1 MFNKIL
7 VTTDGSELALKGVRG
22 AAQLAGQLKAELI
35 VVTVEEP
42 YSYSN
47 VTAYR
52 PESFEQYKD
61 RVKAETE
68 ERLESARKAVDA
80 EGIKAETVALSMA
93 RIPLTALCS
102 SAMNGSAISCD
113 REPRQKRSFGSA
125 PRQCGP
131 EGSHGSLCSCS
142 RLSVRQQ
149 KGAESAPVCGIIKP
163 AAAPVS
169 RGVCFY
175 AIYSNSIRKQRWQI

>member
-7 VTTDGSELALKGVRG
+7 VTTDGSKLALKGVRG

-80 EGIKAETVALSMA
+80 EGIKAETVAV
-93 RIPLTALCS
+93 
-102 SAMNGSAISCD
+102 NGSNPADGIVQFCNERKCD
-113 REPRQKRSFGSA
+113 LIVIA
-125 PRQCGP
+125 
-131 EGSHGSLCSCS
+131 SHGRSG
-142 RLSVRQQ
+142 LSAVLLGSVAR
-149 KGAESAPVCGIIKP
+149 KVLTEASVPVL
-163 AAAPVS
+163 VY
-169 RGVCFY
+169 R
-175 AIYSNSIRKQRWQI
+175 

>member
-22 AAQLAGQLKAELI
+22 AAQLAGQLKADELI

-80 EGIKAETVALSMA
+80 EGIKAETVAV
-93 RIPLTALCS
+93 
-102 SAMNGSAISCD
+102 NGSNPADGIVQFCNERKCD
-113 REPRQKRSFGSA
+113 LIVIA
-125 PRQCGP
+125 
-131 EGSHGSLCSCS
+131 SHGRSG
-142 RLSVRQQ
+142 LSAVLLGSVAR
-149 KGAESAPVCGIIKP
+149 KVLTEASVPVL
-163 AAAPVS
+163 VY
-169 RGVCFY
+169 R
-175 AIYSNSIRKQRWQI
+175 

>member
-35 VVTVEEP
+35 IVTVEEP

-68 ERLESARKAVDA
+68 ERLESARKAVA
-80 EGIKAETVALSMA
+80 EEGAAQRRFLSMA
-93 RIPLTALCS
+93 RIPLTASCS
-102 SAMNGSAISCD
+102 SAMIGNAI
-113 REPRQKRSFGSA
+113 
-125 PRQCGP
+125 
-131 EGSHGSLCSCS
+131 L
-142 RLSVRQQ
+142 L
-149 KGAESAPVCGIIKP
+149 
-163 AAAPVS
+163 
-169 RGVCFY
+169 
-175 AIYSNSIRKQRWQI
+175 

>member
-80 EGIKAETVALSMA
+80 EGIKAETVAVIVQFCNE
-93 RIPLTALCS
+93 RK
-102 SAMNGSAISCD
+102 CD
-113 REPRQKRSFGSA
+113 LIVIA
-125 PRQCGP
+125 
-131 EGSHGSLCSCS
+131 SHGRSG
-142 RLSVRQQ
+142 LSAVLLGSVAR
-149 KGAESAPVCGIIKP
+149 KVLTEASVPVL
-163 AAAPVS
+163 VY
-169 RGVCFY
+169 R
-175 AIYSNSIRKQRWQI
+175 

>member
-35 VVTVEEP
+35 IVTVEEP

-68 ERLESARKAVDA
+68 ERLESARKAVS
-80 EGIKAETVALSMA
+80 V
-93 RIPLTALCS
+93 
-102 SAMNGSAISCD
+102 NGSNPADGIVQFCNDRKCD
-113 REPRQKRSFGSA
+113 LIVIA
-125 PRQCGP
+125 
-131 EGSHGSLCSCS
+131 SHGRSG
-142 RLSVRQQ
+142 LSAVLLGSVAR
-149 KGAESAPVCGIIKP
+149 KVLTEASVPVL
-163 AAAPVS
+163 VY
-169 RGVCFY
+169 R
-175 AIYSNSIRKQRWQI
+175 

>member
-35 VVTVEEP
+35 IVTVEEP

-68 ERLESARKAVDA
+68 ERLESARKAVA
-80 EGIKAETVALSMA
+80 EEGGSAEAVSV
-93 RIPLTALCS
+93 
-102 SAMNGSAISCD
+102 NGSNPADGIVQFCNDRKCD
-113 REPRQKRSFGSA
+113 RESRQKRSLGGA

-131 EGSHGSLCSCS
+131 EGSHGSLCPCS

-149 KGAESAPVCGIIKP
+149 KGAETAPVCGIIKP

-169 RGVCFY
+169 RGVCFMQF
-175 AIYSNSIRKQRWQI
+175 IRIR

>member
-35 VVTVEEP
+35 IVTVEEP

-68 ERLESARKAVDA
+68 ERLESARKAVA
-80 EGIKAETVALSMA
+80 E
-93 RIPLTALCS
+93 
-102 SAMNGSAISCD
+102 
-113 REPRQKRSFGSA
+113 
-125 PRQCGP
+125 
-131 EGSHGSLCSCS
+131 EGGQRRGGFCQWLES
-142 RLSVRQQ
+142 R
-149 KGAESAPVCGIIKP
+149 
-163 AAAPVS
+163 
-169 RGVCFY
+169 
-175 AIYSNSIRKQRWQI
+175 

>member
-7 VTTDGSELALKGVRG
+7 VTTDGSQLALKGVRG

-35 VVTVEEP
+35 IVTVEEP

-68 ERLESARKAVDA
+68 ERLESARKAVA
-80 EGIKAETVALSMA
+80 EEGGAAQRRFLSMA
-93 RIPLTALCS
+93 RIPLTASCS
-102 SAMNGSAISCD
+102 SAMIGNAI
-113 REPRQKRSFGSA
+113 
-125 PRQCGP
+125 
-131 EGSHGSLCSCS
+131 L
-142 RLSVRQQ
+142 L
-149 KGAESAPVCGIIKP
+149 
-163 AAAPVS
+163 
-169 RGVCFY
+169 
-175 AIYSNSIRKQRWQI
+175 

>member
-22 AAQLAGQLKAELI
+22 AAQLAGQL
-35 VVTVEEP
+35 TVEEP

-80 EGIKAETVALSMA
+80 EGIKAETVAV
-93 RIPLTALCS
+93 
-102 SAMNGSAISCD
+102 NGSNPADGIVQFCNERKCD
-113 REPRQKRSFGSA
+113 LIVIA
-125 PRQCGP
+125 
-131 EGSHGSLCSCS
+131 SHGRSG
-142 RLSVRQQ
+142 LSAVLLGSVAR
-149 KGAESAPVCGIIKP
+149 KVLTEASVPVL
-163 AAAPVS
+163 VY
-169 RGVCFY
+169 R
-175 AIYSNSIRKQRWQI
+175 

>member
-35 VVTVEEP
+35 IVTVEEP

-52 PESFEQYKD
+52 PDSFEQYKD

-68 ERLESARKAVDA
+68 ERLESARKAVA
-80 EGIKAETVALSMA
+80 EEGGRAEAVSV
-93 RIPLTALCS
+93 
-102 SAMNGSAISCD
+102 NGSNPADGIVQFCNDRKCD
-113 REPRQKRSFGSA
+113 LIVIA
-125 PRQCGP
+125 
-131 EGSHGSLCSCS
+131 SHGRSG
-142 RLSVRQQ
+142 LSAVLLGSVAR
-149 KGAESAPVCGIIKP
+149 KVLTEASVPVL
-163 AAAPVS
+163 VY
-169 RGVCFY
+169 R
-175 AIYSNSIRKQRWQI
+175 

>member
-22 AAQLAGQLKAELI
+22 AAQLAGQLKADELI

-80 EGIKAETVALSMA
+80 EASRRRPLPSMA

-102 SAMNGSAISCD
+102 SAMNGSAIS
-113 REPRQKRSFGSA
+113 
-125 PRQCGP
+125 
-131 EGSHGSLCSCS
+131 L
-142 RLSVRQQ
+142 
-149 KGAESAPVCGIIKP
+149 
-163 AAAPVS
+163 
-169 RGVCFY
+169 
-175 AIYSNSIRKQRWQI
+175 

>member
-35 VVTVEEP
+35 IVTVEEP

-68 ERLESARKAVDA
+68 ERLESARKAVA
-80 EGIKAETVALSMA
+80 EEGGSAEAVSV
-93 RIPLTALCS
+93 
-102 SAMNGSAISCD
+102 NGSNPADGIVQFCNDRKCD
-113 REPRQKRSFGSA
+113 LIVIASHGRSGLSAVA

-131 EGSHGSLCSCS
+131 EGSHGSLCPCS

-149 KGAESAPVCGIIKP
+149 KGAETAPVCGIIKP

-169 RGVCFY
+169 RGVCFMQF
-175 AIYSNSIRKQRWQI
+175 IRIR

>member
-35 VVTVEEP
+35 IVTVEEP
-42 YSYSN
+42 YSYSYSN

-68 ERLESARKAVDA
+68 ERLESARKAVA
-80 EGIKAETVALSMA
+80 EEGGSAEAVSV
-93 RIPLTALCS
+93 
-102 SAMNGSAISCD
+102 NGSNPADGIVQFCNDRKCD
-113 REPRQKRSFGSA
+113 LIVIA
-125 PRQCGP
+125 
-131 EGSHGSLCSCS
+131 SHGRSG
-142 RLSVRQQ
+142 LSAVLLGSVAR
-149 KGAESAPVCGIIKP
+149 KVLTEASVPVL
-163 AAAPVS
+163 VY
-169 RGVCFY
+169 R
-175 AIYSNSIRKQRWQI
+175 